1 MPCKQCVENKRRSL
15 EKRRQMMAQRKAKL
29 EAACEAGDQMSCI
42 TLGRMLQAEEY
53 RATNRYRPELH
64 RRAG

>member
-1 MPCKQCVENKRRSL
+1 MACRQCQQNKAKALEARRKMKA
-15 EKRRQMMAQRKAKL
+15 ERQAKL
-29 EAACEAGDQMSCI
+29 EAACEAGDEMSCI
-42 TLGRMLQAEEY
+42 TLGRLLQAEEY